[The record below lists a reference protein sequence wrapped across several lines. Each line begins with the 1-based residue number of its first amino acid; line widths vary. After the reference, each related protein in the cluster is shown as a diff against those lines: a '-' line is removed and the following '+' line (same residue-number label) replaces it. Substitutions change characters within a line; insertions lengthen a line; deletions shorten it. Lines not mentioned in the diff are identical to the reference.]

1 MMPVESTGRNV
12 WKSKDN
18 KHWRGKLL
26 KNGKASWD
34 NQNESGG
41 EAKPRDTSSGKLQFN
56 RRISNRNLGR
66 KVENGQPESSAVE
79 SSAGRPGLKGL
90 KNRSTNHNNRNLT
103 L

>member
-1 MMPVESTGRNV
+1 LR
-12 WKSKDN
+12 
-18 KHWRGKLL
+18 
-26 KNGKASWD
+26 NGKASWD

-66 KVENGQPESSAVE
+66 KVENGQLESSAVE
-79 SSAGRPGLKGL
+79 SSAGRQGLKGL
-90 KNRSTNHNNRNLT
+90 KNRSTNLNNRNLT